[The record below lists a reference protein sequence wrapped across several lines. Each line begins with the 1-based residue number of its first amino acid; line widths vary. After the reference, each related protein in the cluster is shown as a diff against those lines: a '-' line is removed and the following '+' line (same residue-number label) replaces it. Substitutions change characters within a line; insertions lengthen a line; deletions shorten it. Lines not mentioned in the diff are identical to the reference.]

1 MVEVID
7 QDTLSKLMA
16 MILCGIQYD
25 KKRYIV
31 YVIRREQEDANVFVS
46 RLVQNSQGMVIDYQF
61 ENGEKETLEKIVQR
75 ILSKE
80 SKESLAKDGIVLFRN
95 FQLSEINYFDI
106 QKCYVTTVLVSLIK
120 ECMIYYELLDEQALK
135 VPTVEVVESK
145 KKFNE
150 GFVSSLVLIILGI
163 VLIIFCIVMIYGF
176 FFKK

>member
-31 YVIRREQEDANVFVS
+31 YAVRREQEDANVFVS

-61 ENGEKETLEKIVQR
+61 ENGEKEALEKIIQR

-80 SKESLAKDGIVLFRN
+80 SKESLKKDGIVLFRV
-95 FQLSEINYFDI
+95 QLSEINYFDI

-120 ECMIYYELLDEQALK
+120 ECMIYYELLDEQVLK
-135 VPTVEVVESK
+135 VPTVEVIESK
-145 KKFNE
+145 RKFNE
-150 GFVSSLVLIILGI
+150 GFVSSLVLIIFGI
-163 VLIIFCIVMIYGF
+163 VLIYNEYVSRG
-176 FFKK
+176 K